1 MRGCHAVS
9 SVHARRPEGN
19 SWFARVPF
27 SNLCRIVHEA
37 RMIIYSGPCS
47 TILHLCLEAQ
57 TGTPRSDGSTNCL
70 HLCLEML
77 NGSTNCLR
85 GSPFVPEQRAFYN
98 LLSGLT
104 VSSSQTSVPIF
115 LVLQMPR
122 LPQPGYWSPARV
134 RHTISGKRL
143 IQESK
148 TLALHVVVSWGELD
162 GLLYSLQFSKQYW
175 MTMSSGS
182 STHSSALMAPSLG
195 NVAAWLLCASTSTA
209 QHQDWK

>member
-1 MRGCHAVS
+1 MPRRGAYLRGCHAVS

-37 RMIIYSGPCS
+37 RMIIYSGPCG

-122 LPQPGYWSPARV
+122 LPARV
-134 RHTISGKRL
+134 LESRTCPPHYLREEVDSGG
-143 IQESK
+143 QN
-148 TLALHVVVSWGELD
+148 TGFACCG
-162 GLLYSLQFSKQYW
+162 F
-175 MTMSSGS
+175 
-182 STHSSALMAPSLG
+182 LG
-195 NVAAWLLCASTSTA
+195 AN
-209 QHQDWK
+209 